1 MKIGYARVSTDEQD
15 TGNQVNAL
23 ETYGCTTIY
32 KENKSGGKAGRW
44 DRPELHKALDSL
56 GPGDTFVV
64 WKLDRLSRSL
74 SDLLHLLAQIK
85 NAGASFESLTEHVE
99 TKSAAGELMMNM
111 LACFAQFERQ
121 MIKERTKLGIARAR
135 AEGRWG
141 NAKFA
146 LTPIQQKEALR
157 MVADG
162 RSQAE
167 VAKLFGVHRSTL
179 WRLMSERRVLER
191 AA

>member
-1 MKIGYARVSTDEQD
+1 MRIGYARVSTDEQD
-15 TGNQVNAL
+15 AAAQVSAL
-23 ETYGCTTIY
+23 EAHGCATIY

-44 DRPELHKALDSL
+44 DRPELRKALDSL
-56 GPGDTFVV
+56 NRGDTFVV

-74 SDLLHLLAQIK
+74 SDLLHLLSQIK
-85 NAGASFESLTEHVE
+85 DSGATFESLTEHIE
-99 TKSAAGELMMNM
+99 TRSAAGELMMNM

-146 LTPIQQKEALR
+146 LSPIQQKEALR
-157 MVADG
+157 MVHEG
-162 RSQAE
+162 RSQSE
-167 VAKLFGVHRSTL
+167 VAKLFGIHRSTL
-179 WRLMSERRVLER
+179 WRLLSERWVLER
-191 AA
+191 A

>member
-1 MKIGYARVSTDEQD
+1 MLQPWPLSTIPSIF
-15 TGNQVNAL
+15 TKAPPSNTAL
-23 ETYGCTTIY
+23 
-32 KENKSGGKAGRW
+32 
-44 DRPELHKALDSL
+44 P
-56 GPGDTFVV
+56 
-64 WKLDRLSRSL
+64 LS
-74 SDLLHLLAQIK
+74 
-85 NAGASFESLTEHVE
+85 
-99 TKSAAGELMMNM
+99 
-111 LACFAQFERQ
+111 FAQFERQ

-157 MVADG
+157 MIAES

-167 VAKLFGVHRSTL
+167 VAKVFRVHRSTL
-179 WRLMSERRVLER
+179 WRLLSERRVLER

>member
-1 MKIGYARVSTDEQD
+1 MRLTVWRFAHIRDLTL
-15 TGNQVNAL
+15 QV
-23 ETYGCTTIY
+23 
-32 KENKSGGKAGRW
+32 
-44 DRPELHKALDSL
+44 
-56 GPGDTFVV
+56 F
-64 WKLDRLSRSL
+64 

-85 NAGASFESLTEHVE
+85 NAGATFESLTEHIE

-121 MIKERTKLGIARAR
+121 MTKERTKLGIARAR

-157 MVADG
+157 TEG

-167 VAKLFGVHRSTL
+167 IAKLFGVHRSTL